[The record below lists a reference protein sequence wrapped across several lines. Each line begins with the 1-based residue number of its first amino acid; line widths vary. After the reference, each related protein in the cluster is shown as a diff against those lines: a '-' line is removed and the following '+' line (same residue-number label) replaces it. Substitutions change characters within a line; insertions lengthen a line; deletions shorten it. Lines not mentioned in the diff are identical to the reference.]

1 MSALASRAL
10 EARENAKKRK
20 EEEETRRHMEL
31 ERRNPQLYQV
41 DQDEDEFFDNP
52 PESSDTIKEIVRT
65 PNKTVVIETGDA
77 QVVLSGAE
85 KVTIRNVDDHDN
97 TPHKMMGKKP
107 TLVIN
112 HIPKR
117 GSDWNDGMK
126 LQLLEW
132 FITFFEFPLLK
143 QVSRGDSTMYNKK
156 EKFFDDLKVRMQ
168 IVLPYGEKKP
178 LGEVTNNTTSLY
190 EKLTKPKMGLKIDNN
205 SKKLLEYIDDEYER
219 VYGDKLPDDPK
230 KIRHNIMKI
239 KDGLLEDLYLRVG
252 GQEAVEDWKENVKLR
267 T

>member
-1 MSALASRAL
+1 
-10 EARENAKKRK
+10 
-20 EEEETRRHMEL
+20 
-31 ERRNPQLYQV
+31 
-41 DQDEDEFFDNP
+41 
-52 PESSDTIKEIVRT
+52 
-65 PNKTVVIETGDA
+65 
-77 QVVLSGAE
+77 
-85 KVTIRNVDDHDN
+85 
-97 TPHKMMGKKP
+97 
-107 TLVIN
+107 
-112 HIPKR
+112 
-117 GSDWNDGMK
+117 
-126 LQLLEW
+126 
-132 FITFFEFPLLK
+132 
-143 QVSRGDSTMYNKK
+143 
-156 EKFFDDLKVRMQ
+156 MQ

-230 KIRHNIMKI
+230 RIRHNIMEI